1 MPPCAS
7 RWPSASAA
15 RIGRRSPA
23 ASAPLPALEW
33 SIDNDRTAGRHQA
46 VSTRLGAARG
56 RLARRGYEPGARR
69 TGRHPR
75 RVGIG
80 QVHPA
85 QHPRVPGGSDHGQL
99 PARRPGRSRRRRSPP
114 VAAAG
119 ARHRVRLPGLPP
131 AAAHHGAG
139 KRRDAGA
146 LLAGGA
152 QPRRHPPPRLRRAG
166 AGGVG
171 PSSAPLPARTLR
183 RRTAACRRGAGGDQ
197 RSRADPGG
205 RAHRQPRCRQW
216 SGGDAP
222 AARAACRRPHR
233 GAGHPR
239 RGCGGAG
246 AAAGDAAGRTHRRR
260 SGRGGRMRL
269 WIWLNLGLR
278 SLNRNRRRSL
288 AMMAGIA
295 AGIALLTTV
304 NAVGAASRRL
314 TLAQVK
320 NMLGTFDTVLVRPG
334 AAKTRGMVSLA
345 NVPPTLTFDDAAAL
359 AQLPAITQV
368 AELQNAFDIDVEYRD
383 RQVTPAVFGVS
394 ANWLDLRGDA
404 LAGGRFFTP
413 AEMQSENRVAVVGA
427 DVVAGLF
434 AGTNPLGAT
443 VRLGGGAYQVVG
455 VLAPRGAGP
464 GGFSLDNLILIPLST
479 ARHRLFNR

>member
-1 MPPCAS
+1 
-7 RWPSASAA
+7 
-15 RIGRRSPA
+15 
-23 ASAPLPALEW
+23 
-33 SIDNDRTAGRHQA
+33 
-46 VSTRLGAARG
+46 
-56 RLARRGYEPGARR
+56 
-69 TGRHPR
+69 
-75 RVGIG
+75 
-80 QVHPA
+80 
-85 QHPRVPGGSDHGQL
+85 
-99 PARRPGRSRRRRSPP
+99 
-114 VAAAG
+114 
-119 ARHRVRLPGLPP
+119 
-131 AAAHHGAG
+131 
-139 KRRDAGA
+139 
-146 LLAGGA
+146 
-152 QPRRHPPPRLRRAG
+152 
-166 AGGVG
+166 
-171 PSSAPLPARTLR
+171 
-183 RRTAACRRGAGGDQ
+183 
-197 RSRADPGG
+197 
-205 RAHRQPRCRQW
+205 
-216 SGGDAP
+216 
-222 AARAACRRPHR
+222 
-233 GAGHPR
+233 
-239 RGCGGAG
+239 
-246 AAAGDAAGRTHRRR
+246 
-260 SGRGGRMRL
+260 MRL

-479 ARHRLFNR
+479 ARHRLFNRDFLTMAVAQVRPGESNPAALGEVRQLLRQRHHIATAALDDFSLTDPSAVAAQVTAAGSRLTVLLRGVAYVLLALGAVAIVALMLLGIMERRGEIAIRRAAGASRGDILAQFLAEAAVVAALAAALGALLGTAGMVLAARWLHLPLLWDGAALAGVSLAAVGLGLLCGLLPALRAARLEPAAALRA